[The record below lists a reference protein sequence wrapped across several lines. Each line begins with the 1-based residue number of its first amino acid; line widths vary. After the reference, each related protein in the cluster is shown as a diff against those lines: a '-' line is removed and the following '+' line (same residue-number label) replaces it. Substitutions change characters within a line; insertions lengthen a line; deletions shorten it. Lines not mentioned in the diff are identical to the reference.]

1 VGSDA
6 RRIFAPPTANADARL
21 MSLSALHDVYAKK
34 AKKSLER
41 KRRPNQIFPRHACE
55 CKEVFMTSTLFDRPL
70 FVKKDRYIEQLASL
84 EDVLDLFEEWP
95 MEKRGVTYDVISK
108 ACRMAAQG
116 VFPLTSLRENIRRF
130 LIKERILANIEEAT
144 LVPKRTNDGV
154 INS

>member
-1 VGSDA
+1 
-6 RRIFAPPTANADARL
+6 
-21 MSLSALHDVYAKK
+21 MSRVSALHDVYAKK

-41 KRRPNQIFPRHACE
+41 KPRPNQIFPYACE
-55 CKEVFMTSTLFDRPL
+55 GKEVLMTSTLFDRPL

-84 EDVLDLFEEWP
+84 EDVLDLLEEWP

-144 LVPKRTNDGV
+144 LVPMRTNDRG